1 MPNLDVFKGDAFSSM
16 SLTASIN
23 KLPFVPGL
31 IGKMGIFKP
40 KGIRTTTAFMEEK
53 GGTLKFIPNGRRG
66 GPASLHNSGKRTAR
80 SVPMPHLVLEDEILA
95 DDVQN
100 IRAFGSET
108 ELEAVAAVVNDHLE
122 EMKLN
127 HQSTLEWYRVQALHG
142 KVLDSDASTELV
154 DLYDM
159 FGVTESTVN
168 FNFGT
173 DDIREQITDVLRV
186 IETELGGLGFGGVQ
200 FICGNDW
207 WDAFIGDS
215 DVATAFARWEDGRAL
230 RDDFRFTGFSF
241 AGATFVNYRGS
252 VGGQAFVAS
261 ATARAFPLGTNGLFQ
276 ELYAPADFMETVN
289 TTGLPMYAKQL
300 TLDFDRG
307 IRLHTQSNPL
317 PICLKPKTLVK
328 ITKS

>member
-23 KLPFVPGL
+23 TLPFVPGR
-31 IGKMGIFKP
+31 IGQMGIFKP

-66 GPASLHNSGKRTAR
+66 GPASLHNHGKRTAR
-80 SVPMPHLVLEDEILA
+80 AVPMPHLVLEDEILA

-142 KVLDSDASTELV
+142 KVLDSNASTELV
-154 DLYDM
+154 DLFDM
-159 FGVTESTVN
+159 FDVTEQTVD

-173 DDIREQITDVLRV
+173 DDIREQITDVIRIV
-186 IETELGGLGFGGVQ
+186 ETELGGLGFERVH

-230 RDDFRFTGFSF
+230 RDDFRFSGFSF
-241 AGATFVNYRGS
+241 AGATFENYRGS
-252 VGGQAFVAS
+252 VGGQAFVA
-261 ATARAFPLGTNGLFQ
+261 TGVARAFPLGTNGLFQ

-289 TTGLPMYAKQL
+289 TTGLPMYAKQM

-317 PICLKPKTLVK
+317 PICYKPKTLVS